1 MKKVDQLDDE
11 VAKPKGDVS
20 NKIDILNEDD
30 DDDYMSSHNSYMS
43 SASRKAESIRE
54 DSKDDEEAYDKSVLQ
69 DDTEAVILATSAN
82 AALD

>member
-20 NKIDILNEDD
+20 NKIDILNED

-54 DSKDDEEAYDKSVLQ
+54 DSKDDEEAYVKSDLQ
-69 DDTEAVILATSAN
+69 DDTEAVIINTSDN
-82 AALD
+82 AAVD